1 MPIALPSL
9 VGGGLGKQPGEGKG
23 QEMGAQGDSEMPS
36 TSICVLGT
44 EKLLGLQF
52 PSSPSCFPGPWLFPA
67 RSTLLAGACELCGGG
82 CVFQQG
88 KVVFHRIRS
97 CKALG
102 VEQSMFR
109 ICGPL
114 FLGASFSGRRG
125 CIPQRSLHPEEGRW
139 SSWRRISLWSLSR
152 SMRSL
157 AAFRLQLSRKGL
169 GLGTVSLILV
179 DLLAS
184 VPIGLCHIVL
194 SCILISSLVK
204 ECSFSDRCRC
214 SVCRSICY
222 LPSLSPSPFPPF
234 SGRGSVGLLPH
245 QSRGWAGLGWPVNCG
260 RFFFF
265 FFPLSL
271 SLSLSLFSGPV
282 GLWACCPP
290 VTDTDGSRDTSVTK
304 GQLLH
309 LACPACLF

>member
-1 MPIALPSL
+1 MAIALPSL

-23 QEMGAQGDSEMPS
+23 QEMGAQGHREMPS
-36 TSICVLGT
+36 ASICVLGT

-125 CIPQRSLHPEEGRW
+125 CIPQRSLHPEEERW
-139 SSWRRISLWSLSR
+139 SSWQRISLWSLSR

-194 SCILISSLVK
+194 SCILISSLVN

-222 LPSLSPSPFPPF
+222 LPTLSPSPFPPF

-245 QSRGWAGLGWPVNCG
+245 QSRGPAGLARKLWTVSFFPSLSFLLFWAG
-260 RFFFF
+260 
-265 FFPLSL
+265 
-271 SLSLSLFSGPV
+271 GPV
-282 GLWACCPP
+282 GLLSPCH
-290 VTDTDGSRDTSVTK
+290 GHR
-304 GQLLH
+304 QI
-309 LACPACLF
+309 